1 MLRVQK
7 TCVAGR
13 DHPTYF
19 VARALQQTTVARGD
33 GWILDRSSKHKS
45 RERRLYLSQAFR
57 RSFGD
62 SRSRAGTLQGV
73 DSSLC
78 NVARDAR
85 LSRWQRESKER
96 TVRRAE
102 RKLRARVTGTTHTGS
117 RWWLHADGCL

>member
-7 TCVAGR
+7 SCVAGR
-13 DHPTYF
+13 DYPTYF

-62 SRSRAGTLQGV
+62 SGSRAGKVQGV
-73 DSSLC
+73 DSSFC
-78 NVARDAR
+78 HVARDAR
-85 LSRWQRESKER
+85 VPRWQRESEER

-102 RKLRARVTGTTHTGS
+102 RKLRARVAGTTHTWS
-117 RWWLHADGCL
+117 RWRLHASGCL